1 MQSQN
6 KALGK
11 GRYLHSAVSQ
21 KGMCKGQWS
30 PLPHGKGRKDR
41 EEAALAIMGDS
52 RAEPMQHVC
61 HFKAEGKVSA
71 EY

>member
-1 MQSQN
+1 
-6 KALGK
+6 
-11 GRYLHSAVSQ
+11 
-21 KGMCKGQWS
+21 MCKGQWS
-30 PLPHGKGRKDR
+30 PLPHGKDRKDR